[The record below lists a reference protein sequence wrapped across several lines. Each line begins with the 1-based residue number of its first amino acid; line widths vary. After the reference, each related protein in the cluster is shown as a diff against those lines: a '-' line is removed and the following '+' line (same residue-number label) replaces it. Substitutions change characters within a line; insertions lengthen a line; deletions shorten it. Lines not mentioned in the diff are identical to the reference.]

1 MRLRRASRSTWAPSA
16 EIMTEAPEPRAN
28 PELRGQD
35 AAVAVLRTALDSE
48 RLAHGWLLTG
58 PPGIG
63 KATLAFRFARALL
76 AGPGACDPGLAMD
89 PGHPVFRQ
97 VAGGS
102 HPDLKVIE
110 APRDPKTGK
119 VKAEIPV
126 DLVRAATASLNT
138 TAALGGHRVVVID
151 GAETLNRNA
160 ANALLKSLEEPP
172 PGAVLLLVSHQ
183 PGRIAATLRSR
194 CAKLALARLPDAEV
208 TAALERYA
216 PELPATTRV
225 ALAQLARGSIGRALE
240 LAGEDWI
247 PLYRRLA
254 TCLGSRPPDRLG
266 LLTLA
271 TELARYA
278 DARSGAAVLWLIQE
292 LLSRITGAAVGR
304 QTLPLFEGE
313 PQALGRL
320 AAGRPLDRWGSLWE
334 KVARL
339 AAAIDGLNLDRRQAL
354 LHMLTLLALGS
365 EEVKG
370 AAAALGGLDGFG

>member
-1 MRLRRASRSTWAPSA
+1 MAIAV
-16 EIMTEAPEPRAN
+16 PEPRAN
-28 PELRGQD
+28 PELHGQD
-35 AAVAVLRTALDSE
+35 AAVAVLRTALGSG
-48 RLAHGWLLTG
+48 RLPHGWLLTG

-76 AGPGACDPGLAMD
+76 AGPEAYDATLAIDPE
-89 PGHPVFRQ
+89 HWVFRQ

-119 VKAEIPV
+119 LKAEIPV

-151 GAETLNRNA
+151 GAESLNRNA

-172 PGAVLLLVSHQ
+172 PGAILLLVSHQ
-183 PGRIAATLRSR
+183 PGRVAPTLRSR
-194 CAKLALARLPDAEV
+194 CAKLALARLPDAAV
-208 TAALERYA
+208 AAALERRA
-216 PELPATTRV
+216 PALPAGQRA
-225 ALAQLARGSIGRALE
+225 ALVQLARGSIGRALE
-240 LAGEDWI
+240 LAGDDWI

-254 TCLGSRPPDRLG
+254 IGLGSDPPDRLG
-266 LLTLA
+266 LTALA
-271 TELARYA
+271 AELARYA
-278 DARSGAAVLWLIQE
+278 DASSAAAALWLIQE
-292 LLSRITGAAVGR
+292 LLSRLTGAAVGR
-304 QTLPLFEGE
+304 QALPLFEGE
-313 PQALGRL
+313 PEALARL

-339 AAAIDGLNLDRRQAL
+339 ATAVDSLYLDRRQAL

-365 EEVKG
+365 EEVVG
-370 AAAALGGLDGFG
+370 AAAALGGPDGFA